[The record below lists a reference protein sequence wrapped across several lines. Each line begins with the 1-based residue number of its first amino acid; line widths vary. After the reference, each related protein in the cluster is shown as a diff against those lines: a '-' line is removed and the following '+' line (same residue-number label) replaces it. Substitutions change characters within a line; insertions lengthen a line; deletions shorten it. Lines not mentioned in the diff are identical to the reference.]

1 MRKRI
6 SDSTIRRLSHYV
18 RVLDALDADGM
29 STVSSEYLARR
40 VGTTAAQVRK
50 DFSQFGSFGKRGL
63 GYSVEALATR
73 LRTILGIDRPWRV
86 ALVGAG
92 RVGSALYEYP
102 KFSERGFRFVAVVDA
117 DPAKVGRDWGGIRIR
132 PPEELEAAIREERV
146 ELVILAVPPDSVQE
160 LADRAV
166 KAGARGILNF
176 APRQLRVPE
185 HVALRNVNLV
195 MGMEALTFAITRRE
209 QGE

>member
-18 RVLDALDADGM
+18 RVLETLTADGV
-29 STVSSEYLARR
+29 STVSSEYLAER

-63 GYSVEALATR
+63 GYSVVALSDR

-92 RVGSALYEYP
+92 RIGSALYEYP
-102 KFSERGFRFVAVVDA
+102 KFSERGFRFVTVVDA
-117 DPAKVGRDWGGIRIR
+117 DPARNRLVVG
-132 PPEELEAAIREERV
+132 P
-146 ELVILAVPPDSVQE
+146 Q
-160 LADRAV
+160 
-166 KAGARGILNF
+166 
-176 APRQLRVPE
+176 
-185 HVALRNVNLV
+185 
-195 MGMEALTFAITRRE
+195 EALYRE
-209 QGE
+209 GLLAG